1 MNPRRLALAALAALA
16 LNPEAR
22 SAEPLPQGWELAVAT
37 AVPLTVTAGPVGIT
51 GGKLTGLA
59 LSGAWVLRGDHPNFG
74 GFSGLLMSSGRL
86 IAVSDKG
93 WWLGASLRQ
102 HGSDLRLANTRL
114 APMRDGE
121 GDPYT
126 KAGGDAEGLALK
138 GSRLVV
144 SFERDHRLMVLR
156 DTGRM
161 GGTIQPRSFEQF
173 RSNNGLEALATLPDG
188 RLIAFSEGT
197 DEGETP
203 MFLIDPADG
212 VTESRL
218 PRTSNHSVTGADIGP
233 DGRLY
238 LVLRA
243 YSVLFGFSTR
253 VMRYQLGPDDLP
265 LPGSAETLAAF
276 EASSGID
283 NMEGI
288 ALDTGPSGE
297 ARLWCKRHV
306 HKFVQGITDMITNN
320 NFKSTLEYAAR
331 KPISRRGRFHIR
343 RTPVKIFSIPA
354 LILQT
359 DPKMPFGVDLMLG
372 SPSSGMSIRIP

>member
-1 MNPRRLALAALAALA
+1 LAVLAAFS
-16 LNPEAR
+16 LNPETP
-22 SAEPLPQGWELAVAT
+22 SAEPLPQGWEQAVA
-37 AVPLTVTAGPVGIT
+37 AAAPLTVTAEPVEIT

-74 GFSGLLMSSGRL
+74 GFSGLLVSSGRL
-86 IAVSDKG
+86 FAVSDKG

-102 HGSDLRLANTRL
+102 ADGALRLANTRL

-121 GDPYT
+121 GDRYT
-126 KAGGDAEGLALK
+126 KAGGDAEGLT
-138 GSRLVV
+138 RLGRRLMV

-156 DTGRM
+156 DTGCM

-203 MFLIDPADG
+203 MFLIDPAED
-212 VTESRL
+212 VTEARL
-218 PRTSNHSVTGADIGP
+218 QRPSSHSVTGADIGP

-243 YSVLFGFSTR
+243 YSVLFGVSIR
-253 VMRYQLGPDDLP
+253 VMRYHLEPDGLP
-265 LPGSAETLAAF
+265 LPDSAETLAAF

-288 ALDTGPSGE
+288 ALDIGPNGE
-297 ARLWCKRHV
+297 TRLWL
-306 HKFVQGITDMITNN
+306 ISDD
-320 NFKSTLEYAAR
+320 NFRATQRTLLM
-331 KPISRRGRFHIR
+331 RFEVL
-343 RTPVKIFSIPA
+343 P
-354 LILQT
+354 
-359 DPKMPFGVDLMLG
+359 
-372 SPSSGMSIRIP
+372 

>member
-1 MNPRRLALAALAALA
+1 VNTRVNLGRLALAVLAALA

-22 SAEPLPQGWELAVAT
+22 SAEPLPLGWEQAVAA
-37 AVPLTVTAGPVGIT
+37 AVPLTVTAEQVGIT
-51 GGKLTGLA
+51 GGKLAGLA
-59 LSGAWVLRGDHPNFG
+59 LSGAWVLRGGHPNFG
-74 GFSGLLMSSGRL
+74 GFSGLLVSSGHL
-86 IAVSDKG
+86 FAVSDMG
-93 WWLGASLRQ
+93 WWLGASLRWKGGAL
-102 HGSDLRLANTRL
+102 HLANARL

-121 GDPYT
+121 GDRYT
-126 KAGGDAEGLALK
+126 KAGGDAEGLTRL

-188 RLIAFSEGT
+188 RLIVLAEGA
-197 DEGETP
+197 DSGGFPLILVDREG
-203 MFLIDPADG
+203 G
-212 VTESRL
+212 VIEARIPHTGR
-218 PRTSNHSVTGADIGP
+218 HSITGADIGP

-243 YSVLFGFSTR
+243 YSVLSGVSIR
-253 VMRYQLGPDDLP
+253 VMRYRLP

-297 ARLWCKRHV
+297 ARLWL
-306 HKFVQGITDMITNN
+306 ISDD
-320 NFKSTLEYAAR
+320 NFRSTQRTLLV
-331 KPISRRGRFHIR
+331 RFEVL
-343 RTPVKIFSIPA
+343 P
-354 LILQT
+354 
-359 DPKMPFGVDLMLG
+359 
-372 SPSSGMSIRIP
+372 

>member
-297 ARLWCKRHV
+297 ARLWL
-306 HKFVQGITDMITNN
+306 ISDD
-320 NFKSTLEYAAR
+320 NFRSTQRTLLV
-331 KPISRRGRFHIR
+331 RFEVL
-343 RTPVKIFSIPA
+343 P
-354 LILQT
+354 
-359 DPKMPFGVDLMLG
+359 
-372 SPSSGMSIRIP
+372 

>member
-218 PRTSNHSVTGADIGP
+218 PRTSNHSVTGADIG
-233 DGRLY
+233 
-238 LVLRA
+238 
-243 YSVLFGFSTR
+243 
-253 VMRYQLGPDDLP
+253 LP

-297 ARLWCKRHV
+297 ARLWL
-306 HKFVQGITDMITNN
+306 ISDD
-320 NFKSTLEYAAR
+320 NFRSTQRTLLV
-331 KPISRRGRFHIR
+331 RFEVL
-343 RTPVKIFSIPA
+343 P
-354 LILQT
+354 
-359 DPKMPFGVDLMLG
+359 
-372 SPSSGMSIRIP
+372 